1 MHPIWGFVSLLT
13 YQRVAIHARSPAI
26 CLTFDD
32 GPHPQQTPRLLAL
45 LRRHGVRASFFL
57 QGRYVEQFP
66 HLVTQL
72 VADGHA
78 IGNHSFSHPSFVNL
92 PLRLQVEEIK
102 KTDALL
108 EQFDGQHRHLFRPPN
123 GKLTASVIAWCLL
136 NRRRIVLWTHDSLDF
151 RLPAEEV
158 FARVSQMA
166 LQPGSIILFHDDS
179 PAGTEALERLIPM
192 WRAAGLEF
200 ATL

>member
-13 YQRVAIHARSPAI
+13 HRRVATDARSPAI

-32 GPHPQQTPRLLAL
+32 GPHPEHTPRLLAL
-45 LRRHGVRASFFL
+45 LRRYAVRVTFFM
-57 QGRYVEQFP
+57 QGRYVEQYP
-66 HLVTQL
+66 EL
-72 VADGHA
+72 VATIAAEGHR
-78 IGNHSFSHPSFVNL
+78 IGNHSYSHTAFASQ
-92 PLRLQVEEIK
+92 PLRQQVEEIR

-123 GKLTASVIAWCLL
+123 GKLTASVIAWCIL

-151 RLPAEEV
+151 RLSAEEV
-158 FARVSQMA
+158 FARVSKMA

-179 PAGTEALERLIPM
+179 PAGTEALERLIPL
-192 WRAAGLEF
+192 WRASGLEF